1 MQKDAAI
8 QSITNQ
14 PLEITKDG
22 SYLYVDSHFVLNHP
36 KYVKRDLFGETVLT
50 KYARTHMDECCLVFD
65 LSIRSGVKERYH
77 NECFLNRDQTST
89 ISFDVVYGKGYQ
101 HATPEKQSELLASV
115 LTENARIYA
124 ELPNCYIASLQKVR
138 EWRDITYDELAERI
152 LIDARTIR
160 RIMNGETNGSILSLV
175 WICLGLHLPPEI
187 SNHIIDK
194 SPHSLNYTNDS
205 HVYYRFAINHLYAK
219 KVEEIRAFLLR
230 QGAET

>member
-1 MQKDAAI
+1 
-8 QSITNQ
+8 
-14 PLEITKDG
+14 
-22 SYLYVDSHFVLNHP
+22 
-36 KYVKRDLFGETVLT
+36 
-50 KYARTHMDECCLVFD
+50 MDECCLVFD

-77 NECFLNRDQTST
+77 NECFLNRDETST

-115 LTENARIYA
+115 LTEKARIYA

-194 SPHSLNYTNDS
+194 SHHSLNYTNDS